1 MAFTPQDFT
10 NGNVLNDTDLDTMDG
25 NIDEVRN
32 SHKGPASPPSLVSG
46 VRWIDDSGSIWVE
59 KVHDGGGFLNVSHI
73 DPSSDIVIPAE
84 LRRRNLI
91 INEDMEIWQ
100 DGTSNAGLTAAS
112 RACADGYFFNI
123 VSHGTWTVNRDTDVP
138 TVAQAGRRLNS
149 SFRALCTT
157 TDATVNAGD
166 FVGIYHFVE
175 GYDYNELYQQ
185 PQHLSFWAKST
196 TTGTYGCSIGNDVDR
211 SYVQTFTIDAAN
223 TWELKQFVFRDA
235 PSGGTWL
242 HTNGVGLRATI
253 CLAAGTTFQGT
264 SGSWQTSNIF
274 TTSAQTNLAAT
285 VNNNFFVTDMRLHGG
300 TVRSPVIIPHRVQ
313 KIQQCHR
320 RFTKTFGIDQ
330 KPVQNVGNNN
340 GAIRTVA
347 SGTSA
352 SNLCGRWEFQVSMRA
367 SPTITTFSPSA
378 ATSNWSAAV
387 PASTEDL
394 NELSVSIVSTSAGVD
409 GDVHNI
415 HASADSRL

>member
-46 VRWIDDSGSIWVE
+46 VRWIDDSGSIWVD

-84 LRRRNLI
+84 LRRRNI
-91 INEDMEIWQ
+91 IFNEDMEIWQ
-100 DGTSNAGLTAAS
+100 DGTSNAGLTANSKAV
-112 RACADGYFFNI
+112 ADGCFFHI
-123 VSHGTWTVNRDTDVP
+123 VTHGTWTVNRDTEVP

-157 TDATVNAGD
+157 IDATVNAGD
-166 FVGIYHFVE
+166 LVAISHFVE
-175 GYDYNELYQQ
+175 GYDYNELFQQ
-185 PQHLSFWAKST
+185 PQHVSFWARST
-196 TTGTYGCSIGNDVDR
+196 TTGTYGCSISNNVDR

-235 PSGGTWL
+235 VSGGTWL
-242 HTNGVGLRATI
+242 HTNGLGLRVSI

-264 SGSWQTSNIF
+264 AGSWQNSNIL

-300 TVRSPVIIPHRVQ
+300 TVRSPVIIPHRAQ
-313 KIQQCHR
+313 KIQQCQR
-320 RFTKTFGIDQ
+320 RFIKTFGIDT
-330 KPVQNVGNNN
+330 KPVQNVGINS

-347 SGTSA
+347 SGTGSA
-352 SNLCGRWEFQVSMRA
+352 NLCGRWQFPVAMRA
-367 SPTITTFSPSA
+367 TPTITTFAVSA
-378 ATSNWSAAV
+378 ATSNWTGAV
-387 PASTEDL
+387 TAGTED
-394 NELSVSIVSTSAGVD
+394 EDAFSVTIVSTAAGTD
-409 GDVHNI
+409 GSPHNI
-415 HASADSRL
+415 HATADSRL